1 MINSLECRV
10 HSCSEVDL
18 QSTRSVIFVVVKLNL
33 DYAFEPGKLTMGGIF
48 CI

>member
-18 QSTRSVIFVVVKLNL
+18 QSIRSVIFVNDK
-33 DYAFEPGKLTMGGIF
+33 DKPPSPDT
-48 CI
+48 